1 MGQNQESAAQSLFL
15 MPSNKEIEIKF
26 RVADARALVHRLRAA
41 KFHLVTPRTHEMNTL
56 YDLPGQPLRNRG
68 DLLRLRKYGEVWV
81 LTHKSKGK
89 AGRHKS
95 RVELETKLADG
106 AKMEAILYAL
116 GFQPSF
122 RYEKFR
128 AEWGDRQGHVVV
140 DETPIGHFGEI
151 EGPPRW
157 IDRTAKSLGIRRSD
171 YITNTYAGLFFA
183 WKRRT
188 HSPAVEMTFRAVGK
202 KGSPKPQSPRR
213 TRKAR

>member
-1 MGQNQESAAQSLFL
+1 

-26 RVADARALVHRLRAA
+26 CVDDARALVRRLHAA

-56 YDLPGQPLRNRG
+56 YDLPGQPLRKRG
-68 DLLRLRKYGEVWV
+68 DLLRLRKYGEVWL

-95 RVELETKLADG
+95 RVELETKVADG
-106 AKMEAILYAL
+106 AKLEAILHAL

-128 AEWGDRQGHVVV
+128 AEWSDRQGHVVV

-151 EGPPRW
+151 EGPARW
-157 IDRTAKSLGIRRSD
+157 IDRTAKALGIRQAD
-171 YITNTYAGLFFA
+171 YLTDTYAGLFFS

-188 HSPAVEMTFRAVGK
+188 RSPAMEMTFRAVGK
-202 KGSPKPQSPRR
+202 KASPKPKNPRR
-213 TRKAR
+213 TR